1 MDKLADYYA
10 RRASEYEQIYARPDR
25 RRGVELLQER
35 LAELFAGRRVLELA
49 CGTGYWTEVIAGS
62 AAKVDALD
70 FNEETLA
77 IARLKKIS
85 PEKVKFAQGDAYALP
100 DFGPCHRRRHDALFA
115 GFWWSHVPLERLDA
129 FLQGTVAALACGALV
144 AFADNLYIEGSSTPA
159 SRRDANGNSYQ
170 TRSLRDGSRHEVL
183 KNFPSEDELR
193 AHAEKFGRDFR
204 YQSLDCYW
212 LMTFTT

>member
-25 RRGVELLQER
+25 SRGVELLK
-35 LAELFAGRRVLELA
+35 LKLPELFAGRRVLEIA
-49 CGTGYWTEVIAGS
+49 CGTGYWTGAIAAS
-62 AAKVDALD
+62 AAQVDALD
-70 FNEETLA
+70 VNDEVLE
-77 IARLKKIS
+77 IARTKNVPASKVNFLKGS
-85 PEKVKFAQGDAYALP
+85 AYEIP
-100 DFGPCHRRRHDALFA
+100 DFSRSHDALFA

-129 FLQGTVAALACGALV
+129 FLQGVVAALARGALV

-170 TRSLRDGSRHEVL
+170 MRSLRDGSRHEVL
-183 KNFPSEDELR
+183 KNFPSEPELR
-193 AHAEKFGRDFR
+193 ARVASHGANFR
-204 YQSLDCYW
+204 YQQLDCYW